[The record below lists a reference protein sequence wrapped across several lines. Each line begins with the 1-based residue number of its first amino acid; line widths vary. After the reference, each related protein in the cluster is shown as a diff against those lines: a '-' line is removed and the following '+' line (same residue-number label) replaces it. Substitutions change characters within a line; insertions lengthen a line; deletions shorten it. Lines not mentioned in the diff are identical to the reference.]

1 VTGDRLQQVLEE
13 RARALAR
20 PAVDHADEDAVEL
33 VVLTLGAEH
42 YGVDVR
48 LVREVR
54 PLAGLAPVP
63 GTTGVW
69 VGLVNLRGSLC
80 PVLSLRRYLQVA
92 GPGSEAETAGSG
104 VLVVVTAP
112 FPAALLVDA
121 ASDFRRCRPDELRP
135 LQSGAGD
142 RAHAAVT
149 AVTAD
154 LLQVLDPAAVLAD
167 PTLIVGHE
175 AG

>member
-20 PAVDHADEDAVEL
+20 PTVDDGDEDVVEL
-33 VVLTLGAEH
+33 VVLTAGAER

-54 PLAGLAPVP
+54 PMAGLAPVP
-63 GTTGVW
+63 GTPAVW
-69 VGLVNLRGSLC
+69 AGLVNLRGSLV
-80 PVLSLRRYLQVA
+80 PVLSLRRYLQAA
-92 GPGSEAETAGSG
+92 GPETQGAGAG

-121 ASDFRRCRPDELRP
+121 AAEVRRCRPDDLRP
-135 LQSGAGD
+135 LQAGAGD

-149 AVTAD
+149 AVTTD

-167 PTLIVGHE
+167 PTLIVGPE